1 MAEITNK
8 KTRMY
13 EPWGYQEENNYQSEE
28 NILIGDLD
36 SFLVDAS
43 YDSSD
48 KKIHFTNKD
57 GEEKATIDVTE
68 FSSSII
74 ESVNYDKVTKI
85 LTIKFSNGDVIEI
98 NLAELIDENEFADGL
113 QVNDGIVSI
122 LIDNSGEPYLSVGED
137 GLKISGIDAAISNA
151 VDEEKTRAEEAENS
165 LDERITQVTSG
176 ISGAVEVI
184 AAISGMVE
192 ANSQAISDEISNREA
207 AVSAEESRAKAA
219 EEALQAS
226 VTAEITRA
234 TQTEQGLNHRI
245 DLVNDELDAEESV
258 RESND
263 AALNLRITTE
273 INDEKSR
280 AISAETALGNQISE
294 LVGDLQPI
302 LNDTLE
308 TTNENEVAFGKY
320 NVSHTS
326 SDSSSKT
333 VLTIGVGTDNENRKN
348 AFEVREN
355 GDVYMWVENDY
366 MNVNRLLSMLAH
378 EVYDSD
384 ESNILP

>member
-1 MAEITNK
+1 MAETQK
-8 KTRMY
+8 KKVRMY

-28 NILIGDLD
+28 NILIGDLE

-122 LIDNSGEPYLSVGED
+122 LIDNSGEPYLSVSED
-137 GLKISGIDAAISNA
+137 GLKISGIDSAISEA
-151 VDEEKTRAEEAENS
+151 VEAEKARAEETENS
-165 LDERITQVTSG
+165 LDERITQIASG

-219 EEALQAS
+219 EEALQTS
-226 VTAEITRA
+226 ITTEVTRA

-263 AALNLRITTE
+263 AALSLRITTE